1 MSSTGGFKGGKCK
14 CSRWREFERGE
25 DEAFEFTTL
34 VVPLVIMIM
43 LIAFATLVRSKQMP
57 AWSAASECARAA
69 IESLDADTGKRQ
81 GKEAAEG
88 MLAGNYVD
96 PSMAQIVVTGTWEP
110 DTPVT
115 CNVSYSIDVSDIP
128 GFAELTGGAIQVN
141 GAVTLR
147 TEPYKSRWGPTQDGS
162 G

>member
-1 MSSTGGFKGGKCK
+1 MSSTGKFRGGRCEWN
-14 CSRWREFERGE
+14 RWREFERGE

-57 AWSAASECARAA
+57 AWSAASECARVA
-69 IESLDADTGKRQ
+69 IESLDPDVGERQ
-81 GKEAAEG
+81 GVKAAQG

-96 PSMAQIVVTGTWEP
+96 PSTAQIDVTGTWEP
-110 DTPVT
+110 DSPVT
-115 CNVSYSIDVSDIP
+115 CSVSYPIDVSGLP
-128 GFAELTGGAIQVN
+128 GIAELTGGAVQVN

-147 TEPYKSRWGPTQDGS
+147 TEPFKSRWQ
-162 G
+162 

>member
-1 MSSTGGFKGGKCK
+1 MSSARWLKGSKGE
-14 CSRWREFERGE
+14 RNTWRECERGE

-57 AWSAASECARAA
+57 AWSAASECARVA
-69 IESLDADTGKRQ
+69 IESLDPDTGERQ
-81 GKEAAEG
+81 GREAAQG

-96 PSMAQIVVTGTWEP
+96 PATAQIDVTGTWEP

-115 CNVSYSIDVSDIP
+115 CSVSYPIDVSDIP
-128 GFAELTGGAIQVN
+128 GFAELTGGAVQVD

-147 TEPYKSRWGPTQDGS
+147 TEPFKSRWQ
-162 G
+162 